1 MVTIVIQAGGR
12 SSRMGQDKGLVLL
25 AGKPLIEHILER
37 VAGFGDQ
44 LLLIT
49 NQPQNY
55 AYLGLPM
62 ASDPVPG
69 AGALPGL
76 HTALQAANGE
86 HILLIAC
93 DMPFIQ
99 GPLLEKL
106 LALRFEADLV
116 VPFWENNYQTTLAVY
131 ARRPCLAAV
140 SAALQR
146 GEKRLI
152 SFYEEI
158 TVLKIDEEAIKAVDP
173 AGISFF
179 NINTPAELAEAAL
192 KVSTAVD
199 TSGGGTG

>member
-37 VAGFGDQ
+37 VAGLGDQ
-44 LLLIT
+44 LLLVT
-49 NQPQNY
+49 NHPENY
-55 AYLGLPM
+55 AHFGLPM

-76 HTALQAANGE
+76 HTALQAAEGD

-99 GPLLEKL
+99 RPLLEKL
-106 LALRFEADLV
+106 LALRSEADLV
-116 VPFWENNYQTTLAVY
+116 VPFWEHNYQTTLAVY

-152 SFYEEI
+152 SFYEAI
-158 TVLKIDEEAIKAVDP
+158 TVLKIGEEMITEVDP

-179 NINTPAELAEAAL
+179 NINTPAELAQAEL
-192 KVSTAVD
+192 RLLS
-199 TSGGGTG
+199 

>member
-1 MVTIVIQAGGR
+1 MITIVIQAGGR

-37 VAGFGDQ
+37 VAGLGDQ
-44 LLLIT
+44 LLLVT
-49 NQPQNY
+49 NQPENY
-55 AYLGLPM
+55 AYLGLQM

-76 HTALQAANGE
+76 HTALQAAKGD
-86 HILLIAC
+86 HILLVAC

-99 GPLLEKL
+99 RLLLEKL
-106 LALRFEADLV
+106 LALRFEADLI

-131 ARRPCLAAV
+131 ARRPFLVAV

-146 GEKRLI
+146 GQKRLI
-152 SFYEEI
+152 SFYDDI
-158 TVLKIDEEAIKAVDP
+158 TVLKIDEEAITAVDP

-179 NINTPAELAEAAL
+179 NINTPAELAEATL
-192 KVSTAVD
+192 KMMGSE
-199 TSGGGTG
+199 